1 MKGKLFLRLGIL
13 LQNLFLNLP
22 PQTVMLCKPFSNRS
36 LMFQPA
42 DFTADPRRLKC
53 LEESSEGTFHR
64 QHDIGRKLEFPY
76 THKQT
81 SNLRS
86 DINQHLYRVSLLLV
100 HLGWVDFD
108 LGVPP
113 SCPATSAK
121 SQAKMGRHSKPKST
135 QPGPGPRADG
145 TPCRLRFQFS
155 KDLLIEDE

>member
-1 MKGKLFLRLGIL
+1 MVVRAVDISSAQSITQMSTETLCTVVFLKFSFECVAGTQSEIFNATFWAGRMGEKESMKGKLFLRLGIL

-76 THKQT
+76 THKQA

-86 DINQHLYRVSLLLV
+86 DIN
-100 HLGWVDFD
+100 
-108 LGVPP
+108 
-113 SCPATSAK
+113 
-121 SQAKMGRHSKPKST
+121 
-135 QPGPGPRADG
+135 
-145 TPCRLRFQFS
+145 
-155 KDLLIEDE
+155 